1 MEINSP
7 TIQQE
12 TSENCSLIPN
22 SEMER
27 VEEIMSDQNTADL
40 QHNSHSITD
49 SGNSDCKDKPDG
61 TAQPDETSKEALS
74 STMMVSSVDRMGK
87 DSEADNGMECLDELD
102 GSSKPANDESTNDG
116 GDPEKE
122 VVTDMEF
129 EDGSGVPVTDDTT
142 IEGSNPVNEEDN
154 EICRTQESYLSQ
166 KETDMHE
173 KNEINLFCSSEES
186 SSVEVTKEDN
196 CPVQEDN
203 QELIGDD
210 QDVCANEF
218 SMNDQV
224 PLVTELDVS
233 DSKQIADS
241 TNFDRTNDINDSGE
255 SYQSSEYA
263 TNCSPNNVSLL
274 NMDEKQISDQTVSSS
289 DNQNEEEP
297 NVKSKHN
304 ENIWD
309 KLQVTGQFNSSFESP
324 SMGDNSCT
332 QKKLEN
338 VTIANEL
345 QPAVDLACSENRMCD
360 SERGTSTDDDIT
372 DFAIEIQGDSNEDC
386 REHEV
391 MEDQSTQKQAVDDD
405 QPMEPDS
412 QDPCTKGDSQGI
424 STEPS
429 SSNYLQKISNVIRK
443 IDSSK
448 SITAQKKDRD
458 NIFSVLRAEI
468 THENTASSEK
478 EDINIKDS
486 EHGMDDATSTDEISD
501 MNKQNKIDTEVPKE
515 SRETQAVEVQNFET
529 SLDKTTGIP
538 NEESLDGKETT
549 ETSAEELDQ
558 NSNENIP
565 DQKSPTPV
573 SQPSCSVGSQEDK
586 ESMDGTADKSH
597 EPEIVSPLRTK
608 GGRSFMQAL
617 IPTTK
622 SDATTSLS
630 TAAIKTENSFSLGP
644 MEESGDILDILASTN
659 SETSTSHSSP
669 TNKSGTTTSTVS
681 TSGTFHPP
689 ARIKIKQEPVDTY
702 SNKSN
707 VMASPL
713 PPAIST
719 SNSLEHLSR
728 QVDNLV
734 RPRIHNIARKS
745 TTGRPHSNRRPKPTP
760 AVDMICNPYP
770 NDNVSVTP
778 LQIQRTMLSRSN
790 VTNVIQ
796 AGPRVMLQPVVPPTI
811 VVSSASSLLYPAP
824 NVQVVHS
831 RPEQPV
837 QSKPGPV
844 ATQVQTLTVVSNG
857 KTLNVP
863 ASSVFTV
870 TKVVPSTS
878 TCKPASQQ
886 LPLSKSTI
894 NIDTVGLSAITE
906 LIARKNPIPNYKPPP
921 VPDNLKSLIA
931 EEKCKNICYEC
942 GDTFL
947 FESSLRV
954 HRSRT
959 SMSLSYRCEECKAT
973 KIFFNKCQF
982 LGHLRNHLNI
992 DKSQAVPIHIK
1003 SDSIS
1008 ITTLDHGSN
1017 MNYLFKWLDDIDT
1030 KPESLPTRPKVI
1042 QSTVKPKD
1050 VQKKTVLVHSPAKDQ
1065 SLSKPIKSTI
1075 KKEEGFHR
1083 CHECG
1088 GIYKQVYK
1096 HFGYDNE
1103 DMSQYSC
1110 STCKKLHPT
1119 ICSVRAHKRIHDD
1132 KEPYICPECGK
1143 SFSTLYIDEK
1153 MSNPKESFAYHVYY
1167 TCFHTCRMRKIQCTK
1182 CENDVICTSLQEYQ
1196 LHVSEKLEQY
1206 YKCQHCPM
1214 AFKLP
1219 QSFQKHLAS
1228 HDNLGTKRSYK
1239 VIYRCHLCDSVMDDK
1254 SVLDIHITKHVNE
1267 ARIKS
1272 CVEYRC
1278 RFCKQ
1283 WFKTR
1288 TDIKV
1293 HTRNKHGGIVDKPTS
1308 IASKMY
1314 TCKCQECGKL
1324 FEHLYDILKHELL
1337 MHSVKTSEQHMTNYK
1352 CRTCGLIIFCGN
1364 GGNKTHYCINPD
1376 PSKAATVKHFEVMK
1390 DKRLKKGAIQ
1400 PEVEEDNGPFKCTLC
1415 FKEETSRKSL
1425 QGHLLYHQTKGD
1437 LICYMCQLQEF
1448 STLAAVHEHQ
1458 RVCPRK
1464 VEKQI
1469 DVKDTKM
1476 KRVKKKKQVLPCI
1489 EYPCDVCGF
1498 TCFNKTDLAKHHKEH
1513 HSDTGIYP
1521 CHLCSLTYQ
1530 SQEMLRKHIMVT
1542 HEGRKVQLSCHV
1554 CKKRGIKKMFYSKER
1569 LEKHLSMKHKYSK
1582 HKTTD
1587 LDTVVKDIDLID
1599 TVSETYATHDS
1610 VKRKHGDLD
1619 DSGPFKKL
1627 RVDGE
1632 ALFTCAK
1639 CSFTSNERT
1648 SFVTH
1653 LTEHK
1658 LENSVQ
1664 CLECGLNF
1672 AVMPS
1677 LNKHLFMVH
1686 KIRDFEKYCKEND
1699 ISELPEALM
1708 DDSEIRKGL
1717 ISESESDEVDVDQES
1732 EPLNPLECR
1741 VCYKVFD
1748 NEAAVKSH
1756 LRTHG
1761 MAFIRNRR
1769 AKAPSQSKDTVN
1781 GGEDT
1786 SLSDSSSKN

>member
-7 TIQQE
+7 TIEQE
-12 TSENCSLIPN
+12 TSVNC
-22 SEMER
+22 EMER
-27 VEEIMSDQNTADL
+27 AEENMSDQRTTDFVE
-40 QHNSHSITD
+40 NSHSITD
-49 SGNSDCKDKPDG
+49 SRNSESTEKPDD
-61 TAQPDETSKEALS
+61 TTQSDETNIEALPLTS
-74 STMMVSSVDRMGK
+74 AGK
-87 DSEADNGMECLDELD
+87 MDLEVGNGMECLDELD
-102 GSSKPANDESTNDG
+102 GSPRPANDESPNDG

-129 EDGSGVPVTDDTT
+129 QDGSAVPVTDDTT
-142 IEGSNPVNEEDN
+142 IEGSNPVNTEDN
-154 EICRTQESYLSQ
+154 EIDRTVAQESPLLQ
-166 KETDMHE
+166 RDIQD
-173 KNEINLFCSSEES
+173 KNEINLFSSSEES
-186 SSVEVTKEDN
+186 SSMEVAKGDN
-196 CPVQEDN
+196 CHVQEDN
-203 QELIGDD
+203 QVGDD
-210 QDVCANEF
+210 CADEF
-218 SMNDQV
+218 SMNDQAH
-224 PLVTELDVS
+224 VTTDNKLDVQES
-233 DSKQIADS
+233 RQIADS
-241 TNFDRTNDINDSGE
+241 TNFDRANDINDSEE
-255 SYQSSEYA
+255 SYQSSEDA
-263 TNCSPNNVSLL
+263 PNASTSCSPNNVSLP
-274 NMDEKQISDQTVSSS
+274 NVEEKQISDQTVSSS

-297 NVKSKHN
+297 NIKSKQN

-309 KLQVTGQFNSSFESP
+309 KLQETGQFNSSFETP

-332 QKKLEN
+332 QKNLEN
-338 VTIANEL
+338 QPITNEL
-345 QPAVDLACSENRMCD
+345 QPSVNPASSEYKMSD
-360 SERGTSTDDDIT
+360 SERGTTTDDDVM
-372 DFAIEIQGDSNEDC
+372 DFSIEIQGDSNEDC

-391 MEDQSTQKQAVDDD
+391 TGDQSTQKQADDD
-405 QPMEPDS
+405 QLMEPDS
-412 QDPCTKGDSQGI
+412 QDPHSEPASQGTHSKQDI
-424 STEPS
+424 TPEPS
-429 SSNYLQKISNVIRK
+429 SSNFLQKISNVIRK

-468 THENTASSEK
+468 THENTSNSEK
-478 EDINIKDS
+478 DDTFIQDSDHRMDIAYSKEKIS
-486 EHGMDDATSTDEISD
+486 EVDEQTQIDKEMPKTSEEI
-501 MNKQNKIDTEVPKE
+501 
-515 SRETQAVEVQNFET
+515 QAVEVQNSET
-529 SLDKTTGIP
+529 SLNKTTGISL
-538 NEESLDGKETT
+538 EESLDGKETT
-549 ETSAEELDQ
+549 EINAELPDQ
-558 NSNENIP
+558 HINENEP
-565 DQKSPTPV
+565 DHSKSPTPGLQSSSSV
-573 SQPSCSVGSQEDK
+573 SSQITVD
-586 ESMDGTADKSH
+586 TANKTN
-597 EPEIVSPLRTK
+597 EPEIISPLRTE
-608 GGRSFMQAL
+608 GDRSFMQAL
-617 IPTTK
+617 IPASQ
-622 SDATTSLS
+622 SDATTSLP
-630 TAAIKTENSFSLGP
+630 TVAIKTENSFSLGP

-659 SETSTSHSSP
+659 SETSTTNSSP
-669 TNKSGTTTSTVS
+669 TDKSNTPLSTVS

-689 ARIKIKQEPVDTY
+689 AGIRIKQEPVDTY
-702 SNKSN
+702 NNKSN
-707 VMASPL
+707 MMASPM
-713 PPAIST
+713 PPVIST

-760 AVDMICNPYP
+760 PVDMSCNSYP
-770 NDNVSVTP
+770 NDNVSITP
-778 LQIQRTMLSRSN
+778 LQIQPSMLPRSN

-796 AGPRVMLQPVVPPTI
+796 AGPRVMLQPQAPPTI
-811 VVSSASSLLYPAP
+811 VVSSSSLLYPVP
-824 NVQVVHS
+824 PVPSVQVVHS
-831 RPEQPV
+831 RQGQPV
-837 QSKPGPV
+837 QSKPGPA

-870 TKVVPSTS
+870 TKVGPSTS
-878 TCKPASQQ
+878 TSKSASQQ

-921 VPDNLKSLIA
+921 VPDNLKSIIA

-947 FESSLRV
+947 FESSLKV

-959 SMSLSYRCEECKAT
+959 SMSLSYRCEECKST

-1030 KPESLPTRPKVI
+1030 KPESLPTRPKVN
-1042 QSTVKPKD
+1042 QSVVKPKE
-1050 VQKKTVLVHSPAKDQ
+1050 VLKKTVLVHCPAKDQ
-1065 SLSKPIKSTI
+1065 SPLKPVKSTTI

-1103 DMSQYSC
+1103 EMGTQYSC
-1110 STCKKLHPT
+1110 TTCKKLHPT
-1119 ICSVRAHKRIHDD
+1119 ICSARAHKRIHDD

-1143 SFSTLYIDEK
+1143 SFSTLYVDDK

-1167 TCFHTCRMRKIQCTK
+1167 TCFHTCRMRKIKCTK
-1182 CENDVICTSLQEYQ
+1182 CENDVICTSLQDYQ
-1196 LHVSEKLEQY
+1196 LHLSEKLEQY

-1219 QSFQKHLAS
+1219 QSFQKHLAT
-1228 HDNLGTKRSYK
+1228 HENLGTKRSYK

-1267 ARIKS
+1267 AKIKS
-1272 CVEYRC
+1272 IVEYRC
-1278 RFCKQ
+1278 RFCKE

-1288 TDIKV
+1288 TEIKV
-1293 HTRNKHGGIVDKPTS
+1293 HTRNKHGSIVDKPNST
-1308 IASKMY
+1308 ANKMY
-1314 TCKCQECGKL
+1314 TCKCQDCGKY
-1324 FEHLYDILKHELL
+1324 FEHLSEILKHELL
-1337 MHSVKTSEQHMTNYK
+1337 MHSVKASEQHMTNYK
-1352 CRTCGLIIFCGN
+1352 CRTCGLIIFYGN

-1376 PSKAATVKHFEVMK
+1376 PTKAATIKHFEAMK
-1390 DKRLKKGAIQ
+1390 DKRLVKKGTIQ
-1400 PEVEEDNGPFKCTLC
+1400 SEVEEDSGPFICSLC
-1415 FKEETSRKSL
+1415 SKEESTRKSL

-1458 RVCPRK
+1458 RVCPQK
-1464 VEKQI
+1464 VEKQT
-1469 DVKDTKM
+1469 DVKDTKK
-1476 KRVKKKKQVLPCI
+1476 KRVRKKKQVLPCI

-1498 TCFNKTDLAKHHKEH
+1498 SCFNKTDLAKHHKEH

-1521 CHLCSLTYQ
+1521 CHLCSSTYQ

-1569 LEKHLSMKHKYSK
+1569 LEKHLSMKHKNSR
-1582 HKTTD
+1582 HKTPD
-1587 LDTVVKDIDLID
+1587 SDTVVKDTDFMD
-1599 TVSETYATHDS
+1599 TVSESDAANES
-1610 VKRKHGDLD
+1610 VKRKHGELD
-1619 DSGPFKKL
+1619 NSGPFKKL

-1717 ISESESDEVDVDQES
+1717 ISESESDEVDVEEDL

-1741 VCYKVFD
+1741 VCSKVFE

-1769 AKAPSQSKDTVN
+1769 AKASSQSKDTVN